1 MIKLFLADIDGC
13 LAAPYQPYD
22 LDGFRMLADFAR
34 RAETDPSLP
43 RLGICSG
50 RAYAYV
56 EAVAQALGLRGPA
69 LFESGGGRFD
79 LPDARI
85 RWSPHLTPEVE
96 QALGGV
102 RAYFHREVLP
112 GSGFAYDYGKRA
124 QSGVVGTNAEE
135 VERMA
140 QEVDRIVSASFPTL
154 AVHATPVSIDVVPR
168 ALTKRVGIETVAE
181 QEGLAMAEVAFI
193 GDTSGDIE
201 ALEAVG
207 FSFAPQN
214 AAQPVKD
221 VVGVVTRGAVMD
233 GVLEAYRWCVRHN
246 EAALAA
252 A

>member
-1 MIKLFLADIDGC
+1 MIKLFLSDIDGC
-13 LAAPYQPYD
+13 LAAPYEPYD
-22 LDGFRMLADFAR
+22 LDGFRTLADFAR
-34 RAETDPSLP
+34 RAETDPALP
-43 RLGICSG
+43 RLGLCSG

-56 EAVAQALGLRGPA
+56 EAVAQALDLRGPA

-96 QALGGV
+96 QALAGV
-102 RAYFHREVLP
+102 RDYLHREVLP
-112 GSGFAYDYGKRA
+112 GSAFSYDYGKRA
-124 QSGVVGTNAEE
+124 QSGIVGTDAEE

-140 QEVDRIVSASFPTL
+140 QEVDRIVSASFPAL
-154 AVHATPVSIDVVPR
+154 AVHSTPVSIDVVPR
-168 ALTKRVGIETVAE
+168 VLSKRVGIETVAE
-181 QEGLAMAEVAFI
+181 QEGLAMEEIAFI
-193 GDTSGDIE
+193 GDTGGDIE

-214 AAQPVKD
+214 AAPRVKD
-221 VVGVVTRGAVMD
+221 VVQTVTRGAVMD

-246 EAALAA
+246 EAVLAA